1 MHYVLLKKDA
11 LLPIKQEADNFI
23 KYYQWKMKKEN
34 IVPFS
39 REIAE
44 LISIQEKRVVT
55 KFDENCDYLFPRRDG
70 TTLKQES
77 FREKLNKPSSYVMR
91 KKLLI
96 IKGEF
101 FIFILMPLDKPLVQK
116 NTSF

>member
-77 FREKLNKPSSYVMR
+77 FREKLNKPSSYEEKIVDNKGGIFHFHSHAFR
-91 KKLLI
+91 QTVSTKKY
-96 IKGEF
+96 
-101 FIFILMPLDKPLVQK
+101 
-116 NTSF
+116 SF